1 VRPRGLRPTFVRTDF
16 GRQSSAAAV
25 LHDYYRF
32 LRGAR
37 GLAPSKALA
46 NIGQDKLW
54 RHKLPTYSAF
64 LQFASHSFR
73 FGVRRDIFS
82 YMAGPGIHQFQNL
95 SMQQVL
101 APQLQQS
108 LQILQAP
115 TLELRNIVQQE
126 LQTNPVLEEE
136 VGTFESEERAK
147 DDREFQEEFERL
159 AKLDEEWRDYMAQ
172 NVSYSSRNP
181 EDEERRQFFFDS
193 IASQETLQQH
203 LLEQLNTAEVP
214 EAQREAAELII
225 GNIDELGFL
234 QSSLEEI
241 SQNTKHTLEE
251 LQQTLDLVQ
260 TFHPVGVGARD
271 LRDCLLIQLRRLG
284 KQGSLEYQIVSE
296 FLEDL
301 GRRRFPEVARRLGV
315 PVEQVQKAANFIS
328 TLDPKPGQI
337 FSPDPNS
344 YVLPDVSVD
353 KIGDDFF
360 VTLNG
365 DQIPHLRISKTYK
378 ELMTQG
384 SNGSDVRD
392 YIREK
397 IRSGKFLIK
406 SIHQRQQ
413 TILNIAN
420 EIVKRQRE
428 FLESGTAFLKPMTMV
443 QIAEAVGVHET
454 TVSRAISGKYMAT
467 PQGVFEMKYFFTPGY
482 QTTDGAALS
491 NTSVKEAIAD
501 LVRGEQPRN
510 PLSDKEIVEILSDR
524 GIPIARRTVAK
535 YRAELNILPSN
546 LRKQY

>member
-1 VRPRGLRPTFVRTDF
+1 
-16 GRQSSAAAV
+16 
-25 LHDYYRF
+25 
-32 LRGAR
+32 
-37 GLAPSKALA
+37 
-46 NIGQDKLW
+46 
-54 RHKLPTYSAF
+54 
-64 LQFASHSFR
+64 
-73 FGVRRDIFS
+73 
-82 YMAGPGIHQFQNL
+82 MAGPGIHQFQNL
-95 SMQQVL
+95 TMQQVL

-108 LQILQAP
+108 LHILQAAA
-115 TLELRNIVQQE
+115 LELQNIVQQE

-136 VGTFESEERAK
+136 TGTFETEEGSK
-147 DDREFQEEFERL
+147 DDGEFQEEFERL

-193 IASQETLQQH
+193 IASHETLQRH
-203 LLEQLNTAEVP
+203 LWEQLNTADVNRS
-214 EAQREAAELII
+214 QREAAELII
-225 GNIDELGFL
+225 GNMDDLGFL
-234 QSSLEEI
+234 QASLEEI
-241 SQNTKHTLEE
+241 SRNAGHPLGELEE
-251 LQQTLDLVQ
+251 MLSLIQ
-260 TFHPVGVGARD
+260 TFHPVGVGSRD
-271 LRDCLLIQLRRLG
+271 LRECLLIQLRRLG
-284 KQGSLEYQIVSE
+284 KEHSLEYQIVDE
-296 FLEDL
+296 HLEDL
-301 GRRRFPEVARRLGV
+301 GRKRLPELARRLGV
-315 PVEQVQKAANFIS
+315 SVEQVQKAANFIS

-337 FSPDPNS
+337 FTSDPNN

-353 KIGDDFF
+353 KVGEDYT
-360 VTLNG
+360 VSLNS
-365 DQIPHLRISKTYK
+365 DQVPHLRISKTYK
-378 ELMTQG
+378 DLMTHG
-384 SNGSDVRD
+384 ANGTEVRD

-420 EIVKRQRE
+420 EIVKRQNE
-428 FLESGTAFLKPMTMV
+428 FLENGSAFLKPMTMV

-482 QTTDGAALS
+482 QTTAGAALS
-491 NTSVKEAIAD
+491 NTSVKEAISD
-501 LVRGEQPRN
+501 LVRNEDARN